1 MTFNKKRKVNTR
13 LHDMTQTLKELLYN
27 AAFLFFC
34 FVVLQTTPL
43 AGFSIILMED
53 FDNFVKKCSIHT
65 VIAPCF
71 YFYTEWFE

>member
-34 FVVLQTTPL
+34 APDHTI
-43 AGFSIILMED
+43 GWFSIILMED